1 MKFAISTAFTPI
13 DQVCQLAQAADR
25 CGYEMIAVSDHVV
38 HPREIK
44 SPYPYTPDGSLRW
57 EPFTDWSDAWVMIGA
72 MASVTE
78 RIQFTT
84 NIYVLPMRNPFLVA
98 KSVATASA
106 VSRGRVTLGIGV
118 GWMEEE
124 FDLLGQ
130 SFRGRGKRTDE
141 MIEVLRK
148 LWAGGWVEHHGEFYD
163 FPELE
168 MSPAAPDIPIYCG
181 GLSKPA
187 LRRAATLCDGWVSD
201 LHPIDEMKQIV
212 DGLKELRA
220 DSARADIPFTV
231 LAASREAFGLDG
243 HKRLADAGATHCMTF
258 PWAHYHGDEPVTL
271 QQKLDSIER
280 FAQDIVTHFP

>member
-1 MKFAISTAFTPI
+1 MKFAISTAFTPLRE
-13 DQVCQLAQAADR
+13 VCQLAQAADR
-25 CGYEMIAVSDHVV
+25 FGYEMMAVSDHVV
-38 HPREIK
+38 HPRELK
-44 SPYPYTPDGSLRW
+44 SPYPYTADGSPRW

-72 MASVTE
+72 MAAVTE
-78 RIQFTT
+78 RIKFTT
-84 NIYVLPMRNPFLVA
+84 NIFVLPMRNPFLVA
-98 KSVATASA
+98 KSVATAAA
-106 VSRGRVTLGIGV
+106 VSAGRVTLGIGV

-130 SFRGRGKRTDE
+130 SFRRRGKRTDE
-141 MIEVLRK
+141 MVEVLRK

-201 LHPIDEMKQIV
+201 LHPIDEMTTIV
-212 DGLKELRA
+212 AELKAMRA
-220 DSARADIPFTV
+220 DSPRADVPFTV

-258 PWAHYHGDEPVTL
+258 PWAHYHGESATL
-271 QQKLDSIER
+271 AEKLESIER
-280 FAQDIVTHFP
+280 YADDIIAHFE